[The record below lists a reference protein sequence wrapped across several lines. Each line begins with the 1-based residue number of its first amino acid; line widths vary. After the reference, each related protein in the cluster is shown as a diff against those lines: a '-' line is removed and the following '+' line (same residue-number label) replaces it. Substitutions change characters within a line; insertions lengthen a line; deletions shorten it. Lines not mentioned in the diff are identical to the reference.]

1 LVGTESLGIGGREGW
16 LRLTVRSTGS
26 ACLIYPEQGGVC
38 RLGPVDA
45 ALGTQCYLGDTAILL
60 TTWEDAPGVELA
72 DVMAWPGDDRSPEAA
87 TQRIV
92 LRRVRS
98 RRANTIHFH
107 IRPRHGFSPL
117 LGTHIVPAPRALA
130 SETVLALG
138 DGFMSLWT
146 SFPVIANSH
155 EAVAELRISEGEE
168 HWVVLG
174 WNAALDDWSTT
185 KAAGAFQE
193 TEAYWKHWSAGLN
206 LGATGSRSA
215 MVRRCALTVQLLS
228 HAHHNS
234 AVAALTCSL
243 PERIGGDRNY
253 DYRYAWIRDG
263 SLALA
268 LLARLGKIGEA
279 RRYLGWLCRLGSSV
293 AAPLQVCYRMDGGLE
308 MEQEEIPGISGY
320 ENSLPVHR
328 GNRAY
333 HQEQLGA
340 MGFFA
345 DCARIY
351 LEQGGEWRP
360 EFWDLLVRAANFTV
374 RHWQEKDNGIW
385 ELPEKAHYVASRVM
399 AWVLL
404 DRAVKIG
411 QRVGRTEEIGN
422 WQRTAADIHVE
433 VMDKGWSEEHRTF
446 RQRYD
451 AEALDGS
458 ALLIPLMGFLP
469 IDHPRVHGTLAAVER
484 GLLVNGL
491 LHRFDPSETL
501 GGNQLPIGEFEGAFL
516 PCVFWHA
523 HVLAMM
529 GRHHEAEAI
538 LERCEMIAGN
548 VGLFAEEV
556 DAQRDTFLGN
566 MPLLFSHVEYARA
579 VWELNRTRDKGKRG
593 TGEANK

>member
-1 LVGTESLGIGGREGW
+1 LVAADGSLNW
-16 LRLTVRSTGS
+16 L
-26 ACLIYPEQGGVC
+26 CLPDFDGVPIFSSLIDPEQGGVC